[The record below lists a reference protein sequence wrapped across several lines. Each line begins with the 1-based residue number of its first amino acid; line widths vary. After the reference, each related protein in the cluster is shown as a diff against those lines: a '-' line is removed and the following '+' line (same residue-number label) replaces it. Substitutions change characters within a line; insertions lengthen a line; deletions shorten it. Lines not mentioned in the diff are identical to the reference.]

1 MADIEFYYDFGSPK
15 SYFVYKLLP
24 ALAEKHGLAI
34 TYRPILLGGLFKLT
48 NNVSPMEAFR
58 DVKGKLAYNAH
69 ETRRFVKLHK
79 LPYASNPHFPVMTIG
94 VMRGAIHT
102 NTHEIAETYRK
113 AVFEAMWEN
122 KKKMDDPQV
131 IAEVLEAAGLP
142 AQDIM
147 NATQDPEVKQGLID
161 ATSQAADRG
170 LFGAPT
176 LFYGEEMFF
185 GKEGLFDLDLYL
197 SSQ

>member
-1 MADIEFYYDFGSPK
+1 MPF
-15 SYFVYKLLP
+15 
-24 ALAEKHGLAI
+24 
-34 TYRPILLGGLFKLT
+34 
-48 NNVSPMEAFR
+48 
-58 DVKGKLAYNAH
+58 
-69 ETRRFVKLHK
+69 TR
-79 LPYASNPHFPVMTIG
+79 
-94 VMRGAIHT
+94 IHT
-102 NTHEIAETYRK
+102 KQAETYRK

-131 IAEVLEAAGLP
+131 IAEVLEAAGFT

-197 SSQ
+197 SLQ